1 MITFASAL
9 ENKYKQVII
18 STTSSFTSQ
27 TTSSKKNKKF
37 FEKSL
42 EIKKNTLTFAAA
54 LENRYTKC
62 SLKKSKTEFFY
73 YLQTR

>member
-42 EIKKNTLTFAAA
+42 EIKKIL
-54 LENRYTKC
+54 LP
-62 SLKKSKTEFFY
+62 
-73 YLQTR
+73 LQPL